1 LEAAEVMH
9 AVAQAG
15 TAEMEAAQGWG
26 HSGGEVIVDD
36 VEVDDDVEGAG
47 VVVVAVDCAEEDDGE
62 EVEVVEEEGSSHSS
76 SKQVHPWLAGPLKA
90 L

>member
-26 HSGGEVIVDD
+26 HSGGVVIVDD
-36 VEVDDDVEGAG
+36 AEVDVDVGGSG
-47 VVVVAVDCAEEDDGE
+47 VVVVAVDGAEEDE
-62 EVEVVEEEGSSHSS
+62 EEEEEEAEEEEEEEEEGFSHSLRRHV
-76 SKQVHPWLAGPLKA
+76 QP
-90 L
+90 